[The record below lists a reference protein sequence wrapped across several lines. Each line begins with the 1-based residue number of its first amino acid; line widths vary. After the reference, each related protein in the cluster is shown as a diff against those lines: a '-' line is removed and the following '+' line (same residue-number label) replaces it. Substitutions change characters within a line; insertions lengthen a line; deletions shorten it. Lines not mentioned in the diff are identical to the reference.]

1 MSLAA
6 LLWMNE
12 SQRKNLIPFTKE
24 TAKENGSKG
33 GKASVKAR
41 RRKKKMKQAMEYLL
55 SMPADERYQEQMEI
69 LGIDDEYM
77 DNQMLML
84 ISAFQQATKGN
95 VKAMQFIKDI
105 TGSQAVSD
113 LEKQRIKL
121 EKERLQLE
129 KEKLEFAK
137 AKSAE
142 YVEDIKVEDDGFLDA
157 LNGTAKD
164 DWADG
169 DDAIFN
175 EEDIEE
181 NGKKD

>member
-1 MSLAA
+1 MY
-6 LLWMNE
+6 NE
-12 SQRKNLIPFTKE
+12 KSKQNLITPDHEK
-24 TAKENGSKG
+24 AKKIGSKG

-41 RRKKKMKQAMEYLL
+41 RRKKKMKQAMDYLL
-55 SMPADERYQEQMEI
+55 SMPVNDKYHKQMEI